1 VTAVVA
7 GSAFLAP
14 QGARLAHALPVATL
28 RRGFAV
34 VVALIG
40 VRMLV

>member
-1 VTAVVA
+1 VA

-14 QGARLAHALPVATL
+14 LGARLAHALPVATL

>member
-1 VTAVVA
+1 MAVVA

-14 QGARLAHALPVATL
+14 LGARLAHALPVAIL

-40 VRMLV
+40 IRMLV

>member
-1 VTAVVA
+1 MA

-14 QGARLAHALPVATL
+14 LGARLAHALPVATL
-28 RRGFAV
+28 RRVFAA